1 MTEPE
6 FTLADPLIAEGPE
19 GFLSL
24 RALASRRDI
33 RSAFALMA
41 GYAAVVLALFPWATL
56 HGPPI
61 PQSVAVFTT
70 GIIVA
75 EFATA
80 CLLLTLTGDKPDWL
94 ILFVSCAYLYSS
106 LMGIAHVLTFP
117 GAVLPDRP
125 LLGGPQLTSYVFN
138 VWRIG
143 FAVLIVIAVLASD
156 RNRKGEM
163 TTSAWRRIVKACW
176 YAIVALVAIGFAVA
190 LALERSLP
198 VAVRSGEFTGVGLA
212 LSWIAA
218 ALGAFALASLLVK
231 TRARQVLHLWLI
243 LAMTTFCGD
252 LFLSTFSG
260 GRFTLGWY
268 AARASGFISGATLFV
283 LFLTRFAA
291 QQKLLLEVAVALRER
306 GVNLQREVARR
317 LKAEDQL
324 VQSQKVEAL
333 GQLTGG
339 IAHDFNNLL
348 AVVVGNLDLVRAT
361 NAVTGPV
368 IGYIDSALAAAERG
382 TKLASQLLVFSRARL
397 ELKPLV
403 ASDVIAGMQLLLVS
417 TLGPQIRVR
426 IELNPARAAVLS
438 ERTQLELAILNLAI
452 NARDA
457 MPDGGELTISVK
469 SIRIEADAELT
480 PGDYVRV
487 SVADTG
493 SGMEPGIAARAFEPF
508 FTTKGPGRGTGLGLS
523 QVFGIARRAGG
534 TARIESRVGIGTT
547 VDLFLRCT
555 EIDPRA
561 VTDGGRK
568 SHLDETAPA
577 IAILIVDDDPA
588 VRELLV
594 NMTSALG
601 HSSTVAED
609 GARGLV
615 AIERSQPDLVLVDFA
630 MPGMN
635 GAEFAGKLRD
645 RHPQVP
651 IVFVTGYAD
660 TGMIESV
667 IDEHALILRKPF
679 RSSELKTILAEVMRR
694 RP

>member
-1 MTEPE
+1 
-6 FTLADPLIAEGPE
+6 
-19 GFLSL
+19 
-24 RALASRRDI
+24 
-33 RSAFALMA
+33 
-41 GYAAVVLALFPWATL
+41 
-56 HGPPI
+56 
-61 PQSVAVFTT
+61 
-70 GIIVA
+70 
-75 EFATA
+75 
-80 CLLLTLTGDKPDWL
+80 
-94 ILFVSCAYLYSS
+94 
-106 LMGIAHVLTFP
+106 MGVAHVLTFP
-117 GAVLPDRP
+117 GAVLPDVP
-125 LLGGPQLTSYVFN
+125 LLGGAQLTSYVFN

-143 FAVLIVIAVLASD
+143 FAILILIAVLVPD
-156 RNRKGEM
+156 RQGEM
-163 TTSAWRRIVKACW
+163 TTSAWRRIVKASW
-176 YAIVALVAIGFAVA
+176 FVIVVFVTIGFAAA
-190 LALERSLP
+190 LAFERSLP
-198 VAVRSGEFTGVGLA
+198 VVVSSGTFTRAGLM

-218 ALGAFALASLLVK
+218 VLGAFALASLLIK

-268 AARASGFISGATLFV
+268 AARASGFVSGATLFV

-291 QQKLLLEVAVALRER
+291 QQQMLLEAAGALRER

-348 AVVVGNLDLVRAT
+348 AVVVGNLDLVRA
-361 NAVTGPV
+361 NPAVTGPV
-368 IGYIDSALAAAERG
+368 VGYIDSALAAAERG
-382 TKLASQLLVFSRARL
+382 TKLASQLLVFSRAQRL

-403 ASDVIAGMQLLLVS
+403 ASDVIAGMQQLLAS
-417 TLGPQIRVR
+417 TLGPQIQVR

-469 SIRIEADAELT
+469 SVRIESDAELT

-487 SVADTG
+487 SVIDTG
-493 SGMEPGIAARAFEPF
+493 SGMEPEVAARAFDPF
-508 FTTKGPGRGTGLGLS
+508 FTTKGPGKGTGLGLS
-523 QVFGIARRAGG
+523 QVFGIAPRAGG
-534 TARIESRVGIGTT
+534 SARIESQVGSGTT
-547 VDLFLRCT
+547 VHLFLRCT
-555 EIDPRA
+555 EINSRV
-561 VTDGGRK
+561 VTNGGSK
-568 SHLDETAPA
+568 SYPDEPA
-577 IAILIVDDDPA
+577 RMAILIVDDDPG
-588 VRELLV
+588 VRQLLV

-601 HSSTVAED
+601 HTPTVAVD

-615 AIERSQPDLVLVDFA
+615 AVGQSQPDLVVVDFA

-635 GAEFAGKLRD
+635 GAEFAKRLRD
-645 RHPQVP
+645 QHPRIP

-667 IDEHALILRKPF
+667 IGEQALILRKPF
-679 RSSELKTILAEVMRR
+679 RSSELRTILADAMRR

>member
-1 MTEPE
+1 MTQPE
-6 FTLADPLIAEGPE
+6 ATLVDPLLAEVPE

-24 RALASRRDI
+24 RAPASQRDI
-33 RSAFALMA
+33 RFAFALMA
-41 GYAAVVLALFPWATL
+41 GYAAVVLVLFPWATL
-56 HGPPI
+56 HGPSV

-70 GIIVA
+70 GIVVA

-80 CLLLTLTGDKPDWL
+80 CLLMTLLGDEPDWL
-94 ILFVSCAYLYSS
+94 VLVASCAYLFST

-117 GAVLPDRP
+117 GAVVPDRP
-125 LLGGPQLTSYVFN
+125 LLGGAQLTSYVYN

-143 FAVLIVIAVLASD
+143 FAALILVAVLAQD
-156 RNRKGEM
+156 RTRPI
-163 TTSAWRRIVKACW
+163 TAFAWQRIVRASW
-176 YAIVALVAIGFAVA
+176 SAIIVLVAIGFAAA
-190 LALERSLP
+190 LAFERSLP
-198 VAVRSGEFTGVGLA
+198 IVVRSGEFTGLGLA
-212 LSWIAA
+212 LSWVAA
-218 ALGAFALASLLVK
+218 GLGAFVLASLLIN
-231 TRARQVLHLWLI
+231 TRARHVLHLWLM
-243 LAMTTFCGD
+243 LALTTFCGD
-252 LFLSTFSG
+252 LFLSTFGG

-268 AARASGFISGATLFV
+268 VARASGFVSGATLFV

-291 QQKLLLEVAVALRER
+291 QQQILVKAAGALRER
-306 GVNLQREVARR
+306 SINLQHEVTQR

-348 AVVVGNLDLVRAT
+348 AVVVGNLDLVRASP
-361 NAVTGPV
+361 AFVGPV

-382 TKLASQLLVFSRARL
+382 TKLASQLLVFSRSQRL

-403 ASDVIAGMQLLLVS
+403 ASDVIAGMQQLLVS
-417 TLGPQIRVR
+417 TLGPQIHVRV
-426 IELNPARAAVLS
+426 ELNPARAAVLS

-469 SIRIEADAELT
+469 SIRVESDAELT
-480 PGDYVRV
+480 SGDYVRV
-487 SVADTG
+487 SVTDTG
-493 SGMEPGIAARAFEPF
+493 SGMAPEIAAHAFEPF

-534 TARIESRVGIGTT
+534 TARIKSQIGVGTT

-555 EIDPRA
+555 EINSSA
-561 VTDGGRK
+561 STDSAGKR
-568 SHLDETAPA
+568 HADEPASA
-577 IAILIVDDDPA
+577 IAILIVDDDA
-588 VRELLV
+588 GVRELLV
-594 NMTSALG
+594 NMVSALG
-601 HSSTVAED
+601 HTTTVAED
-609 GARGLV
+609 GARGLG
-615 AIERSQPDLVLVDFA
+615 AIEQSQPDLVLVDFA

-635 GAEFAGKLRD
+635 GAEFARRLRE
-645 RHPQVP
+645 RHPRIP

-667 IDEHALILRKPF
+667 TDEQALILRKPF
-679 RSSELKTILAEVMRR
+679 RSSELKAIIADAMRR
-694 RP
+694 QL